1 MILDKR
7 KIGTRFLTAVVASS
21 LIVTPAM
28 AAPSVNKLK
37 ENKAAKQN
45 EVKTLQQELTDILT
59 KLGTLEEG
67 LIKKGEEISQ
77 AEDDLVVA
85 EEKEKEQYEAM
96 KLRIK
101 YMYEGGNLSA
111 FEALAGVTNFSDLV
125 NKAEYVQSVHRY
137 DREQLAEYVETK
149 QEISDLKTSLEED
162 QKAMESLQTEYEDK
176 ETELNTTIEAKRA
189 EVADLDVQI
198 QAAAEAAAREAEARR
213 RQEEESRRAQTAAGG
228 TSSNR
233 NSSSNRNNGNTSN
246 NTANEANNGTT
257 ANNTTNEANNGAA
270 ANNTAGNN
278 NGANQTPDAP
288 AVDNNTN
295 NNTSNTNNNA
305 ANTNNTNNAVNTDNT
320 ANTGGTNTDNTAD
333 NTGNADNT
341 VNNST
346 GTTSST
352 DTSAS
357 NTNSSTTTTAGNAAA
372 AQTIVSAAY
381 SQLGVPYVWGGSTP
395 GQGLDCSGLV
405 QYCHSVAGLSLGRTS
420 QVQGGGGKAVTNPQP
435 GDIVCYGSHVGIYI
449 GGGQMIHAPR
459 TGEVVKVASV
469 YGSPWYR
476 RYW

>member
-213 RQEEESRRAQTAAGG
+213 RQEEESRRTQTAAGG

-233 NSSSNRNNGNTSN
+233 NSSSNGNTSN
-246 NTANEANNGTT
+246 NTA
-257 ANNTTNEANNGAA
+257 NEANNGAA

-295 NNTSNTNNNA
+295 NNTSNTNNSA
-305 ANTNNTNNAVNTDNT
+305 ANTNNTNNAGNTDNT
-320 ANTGGTNTDNTAD
+320 ASNTGGTNTDNTAD

-346 GTTSST
+346 GTTNNT

-357 NTNSSTTTTAGNAAA
+357 NTNSGTTTTTGNAAA

-420 QVQGGGGKAVTNPQP
+420 QVQGGGGKAVSNPQP
-435 GDIVCYGSHVGIYI
+435 GDVVCYGSHVGIYI

>member
-7 KIGTRFLTAVVASS
+7 KIGTRFLTAFVASS
-21 LIVTPAM
+21 LIVTPVM

-45 EVKTLQQELTDILT
+45 EVKSLQQELTDIML
-59 KLGTLEEG
+59 KLGDLEEEKN
-67 LIKKGEEISQ
+67 KKGEEISQ

-125 NKAEYVQSVHRY
+125 NKAEYVQSVHKY

-162 QKAMESLQTEYEDK
+162 QKTMESLQTEYEDK
-176 ETELNTTIEAKRA
+176 ETELNTTIETKRA

-213 RQEEESRRAQTAAGG
+213 RQEEEARRAQAASGN
-228 TSSNR
+228 TNSNSSN
-233 NSSSNRNNGNTSN
+233 SNRNNGNTSN
-246 NTANEANNGTT
+246 S
-257 ANNTTNEANNGAA
+257 TNSTGNAA
-270 ANNTAGNN
+270 
-278 NGANQTPDAP
+278 
-288 AVDNNTN
+288 NNTN
-295 NNTSNTNNNA
+295 NNTTADNNTNNTAGNTNSTGNA
-305 ANTNNTNNAVNTDNT
+305 PNAPAADNSTNNNTANNNTANNNTANTNNTNNT
-320 ANTGGTNTDNTAD
+320 ANSTGSTNTNNTAD
-333 NTGNADNT
+333 NTGNADTSVSNT
-341 VNNST
+341 GSA
-346 GTTSST
+346 GST

-357 NTNSSTTTTAGNAAA
+357 NSSTTTTTGNTAA
-372 AQTIVSAAY
+372 AQAIVSAAY
-381 SQLGVPYVWGGSTP
+381 GQLGVPYVWGGSTP

-405 QYCHSVAGLSLGRTS
+405 QYCHSVAGYSLGRTS
-420 QVQGGGGKAVTNPQP
+420 QVQGGGGKAVSNPQP
-435 GDIVCYGSHVGIYI
+435 GDVVCYGSHVGIYI

>member
-7 KIGTRFLTAVVASS
+7 KIGTRFLTAFVASS
-21 LIVTPAM
+21 LIVTPVM

-45 EVKTLQQELTDILT
+45 EVKSLQQELTDIML
-59 KLGTLEEG
+59 KLGDLEEG

-125 NKAEYVQSVHRY
+125 NKAEYVQSVHKY

-162 QKAMESLQTEYEDK
+162 QKTMESLQTEYEDK
-176 ETELNTTIEAKRA
+176 ETELNTTIETKRA

-213 RQEEESRRAQTAAGG
+213 RQEEEARRAQAASGN
-228 TSSNR
+228 TNSNSSN
-233 NSSSNRNNGNTSN
+233 SNRNNGNTSN
-246 NTANEANNGTT
+246 S
-257 ANNTTNEANNGAA
+257 TNSTGNAA
-270 ANNTAGNN
+270 
-278 NGANQTPDAP
+278 
-288 AVDNNTN
+288 NNTN
-295 NNTSNTNNNA
+295 NNTTADNNTNNTAGNTNSTGNA
-305 ANTNNTNNAVNTDNT
+305 PNAPAADNSTNNNTANNNTANTNNTNNT
-320 ANTGGTNTDNTAD
+320 ANNTGSTNTNNTAD
-333 NTGNADNT
+333 NTGNADTSTSNT
-341 VNNST
+341 GSA
-346 GTTSST
+346 GST

-357 NTNSSTTTTAGNAAA
+357 NSSTTTTGNTAA
-372 AQTIVSAAY
+372 AQAIVSAAY
-381 SQLGVPYVWGGSTP
+381 GQLGVPYVWGGSTP

-405 QYCHSVAGLSLGRTS
+405 QYCHSVAGYSLGRTS
-420 QVQGGGGKAVTNPQP
+420 QVQGGGGKAVSNPQP
-435 GDIVCYGSHVGIYI
+435 GDVVCYGSHVGIYI

>member
-7 KIGTRFLTAVVASS
+7 KIGTRFLTAFVASS
-21 LIVTPAM
+21 LIVTPVM

-45 EVKTLQQELTDILT
+45 EVKSLQQELTDIML
-59 KLGTLEEG
+59 KLGDLEEG

-125 NKAEYVQSVHRY
+125 NKAEYVQSVHKY

-162 QKAMESLQTEYEDK
+162 QKTMESLQTEYEDK
-176 ETELNTTIEAKRA
+176 ETELNTTIETKRA

-213 RQEEESRRAQTAAGG
+213 RQEEEARRAQAASGN
-228 TSSNR
+228 TNSNSSN
-233 NSSSNRNNGNTSN
+233 SNRNNGNTSN
-246 NTANEANNGTT
+246 S
-257 ANNTTNEANNGAA
+257 TNSTGNAA
-270 ANNTAGNN
+270 
-278 NGANQTPDAP
+278 
-288 AVDNNTN
+288 NNTN
-295 NNTSNTNNNA
+295 NNTTADNNTNNTAGNTNSTGNA
-305 ANTNNTNNAVNTDNT
+305 PNAPAADNSTNNNTANNNTANTNNTNNT
-320 ANTGGTNTDNTAD
+320 ANNTGSTNTNNTAD
-333 NTGNADNT
+333 NTGNADTSASNT
-341 VNNST
+341 GSA
-346 GTTSST
+346 GST

-357 NTNSSTTTTAGNAAA
+357 NSSTTTTGNTAA
-372 AQTIVSAAY
+372 AQAIVSAAY
-381 SQLGVPYVWGGSTP
+381 GQLGVPYVWGGSTP

-405 QYCHSVAGLSLGRTS
+405 QYCHSVAGYSLGRTS
-420 QVQGGGGKAVTNPQP
+420 QVQGGGGKAVSNPQP
-435 GDIVCYGSHVGIYI
+435 GDVVCYGSHVGIYI